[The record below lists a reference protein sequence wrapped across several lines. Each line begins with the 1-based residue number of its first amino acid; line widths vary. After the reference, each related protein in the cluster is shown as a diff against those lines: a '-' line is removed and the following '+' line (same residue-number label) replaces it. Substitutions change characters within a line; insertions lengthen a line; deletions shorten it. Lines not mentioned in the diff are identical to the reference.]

1 MVAVAVDPRIREA
14 VDRLTDAQVFE
25 LLRVAG
31 IAWPAAPPTA
41 LGLMQA
47 VGLEPDPWQRTVLTT
62 EASRI
67 ILLCSRQSGKSQ
79 IAGAL
84 AVAQALAKPRSLI
97 LMGSGRQE
105 QAGETLMKAKDL
117 TVSDLFG
124 MRITKD
130 SDFRLALENASR
142 FIVVPTHGSGGRSY
156 SAVDLLIIDEAAY
169 VEDEFYQLIHP
180 VMTVSHGRQLLC
192 STAGTKS
199 GVFYDIWENA
209 PEWNALLSADEQRT
223 AWLKIKVPWEM
234 CPRIPPESV
243 DEYRQLFGEVAAA
256 REYSCEFTD
265 VDAST
270 FRLEDIQ
277 AAAQVG
283 LRTLGDLW

>member
-1 MVAVAVDPRIREA
+1 VTLAIDGRIREA
-14 VDRLTDAQVFE
+14 VDRLTDAQIYA
-25 LLRVAG
+25 LLQALEVG
-31 IAWPAAPPTA
+31 YPAPAPNAEA
-41 LGLMQA
+41 LMRA
-47 VGLEPDPWQRTVLTT
+47 AGLEPDPWQQTVLTT

-67 ILLCSRQSGKSQ
+67 ILLCSRQTGKSQ
-79 IAGAL
+79 VDGAL
-84 AVAQALAKPRSLI
+84 SVAQALAKPRSLI
-97 LMGSGRQE
+97 LMASGRQE

-117 TVSDLFG
+117 TVSDLFTL
-124 MRITKD
+124 RITKD
-130 SDFRLALENASR
+130 SDFRLALENQSR

-156 SAVDLLIIDEAAY
+156 SAVDLLVIDEAAY
-169 VEDEFYQLIHP
+169 VDDEFYQLVHP
-180 VMTVSHGRQLLC
+180 VMTVSHGRQILS

-209 PEWNALLSADEQRT
+209 PEWDDTLPAEAQRT
-223 AWLKIKVPWEM
+223 AWLKVKVPWEM

-265 VDAST
+265 ADTST

-277 AAAQVG
+277 AAAQQG
-283 LRTLGDLW
+283 LRTLGGLW